1 MIYDV
6 GTYSDFTTVVQP
18 SADVIQGV
26 DGALRSNCHRFNVVG
41 TEELMALIC
50 RGGMTPIFSKVE
62 N

>member
-6 GTYSDFTTVVQP
+6 GTYSDFTAVVQP
-18 SADVIQGV
+18 RADIVQRV

-41 TEELMALIC
+41 TEELMALI
-50 RGGMTPIFSKVE
+50 RSGGMTPVFSKVE

>member
-6 GTYSDFTTVVQP
+6 GTYSDFTAVVQP

-26 DGALRSNCHRFNVVG
+26 DGALRSNCHCFNVVG
-41 TEELMALIC
+41 TEELVALIRC
-50 RGGMTPIFSKVE
+50 GGMTPVFSKVE